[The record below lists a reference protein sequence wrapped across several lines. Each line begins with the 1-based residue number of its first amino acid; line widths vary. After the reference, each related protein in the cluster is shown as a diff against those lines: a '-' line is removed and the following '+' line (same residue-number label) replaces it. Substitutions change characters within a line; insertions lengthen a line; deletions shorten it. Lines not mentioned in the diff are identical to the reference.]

1 MASDIPKTLNPF
13 THYEEALSDLV
24 QLVNALGI
32 NMSERN

>member
-24 QLVNALGI
+24 KLAGALGI
-32 NMSERN
+32 NMSERD